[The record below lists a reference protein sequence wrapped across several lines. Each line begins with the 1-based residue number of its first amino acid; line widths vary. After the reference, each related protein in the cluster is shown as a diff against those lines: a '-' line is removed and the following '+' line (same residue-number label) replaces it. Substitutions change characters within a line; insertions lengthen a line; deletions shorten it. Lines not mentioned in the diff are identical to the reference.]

1 MSELSPQEFSTL
13 TRQDTPTLIE
23 STGSKTISATGKE
36 YFYGNKYFQDLP
48 RVDTRLLPQNG
59 KTFRIGKLWEIHH
72 EIARRLS
79 LGEKNRD
86 IANALGITE
95 VMVSYTKNSKLVED
109 KVDILR
115 ASMDADTIDLGVR
128 IKEFAPKA
136 LVLLEEI
143 IEGKH
148 DEASIALRAR
158 YADRHLDRAGL
169 APIKKIAVATG
180 HLSRN
185 DIEEI
190 KRRATGAAVKSG
202 VVDITQATKGCQEQR
217 LHIREADAFNES
229 SDPSPT
235 SGEGDK
241 VMEV

>member
-1 MSELSPQEFSTL
+1 MSELSPQEFSTP
-13 TRQDTPTLIE
+13 PTLIE
-23 STGSKTISATGKE
+23 STGSKTTSATGKE

-48 RVDTRLLPQNG
+48 RVDARLLSPSDSG

-79 LGEKNRD
+79 LGEKNRS
-86 IANALGITE
+86 IADALGITE

-115 ASMDADTIDLGVR
+115 ASMDADTIDLGIR

-180 HLSRN
+180 HLSRS

-190 KRRATGAAVKSG
+190 KRRATGAAVESG
-202 VVDITQATKGCQEQR
+202 IVDIGQP
-217 LHIREADAFNES
+217 EAGVRN
-229 SDPSPT
+229 
-235 SGEGDK
+235 GNQGLQGDG
-241 VMEV
+241 V